1 MKFKNSLL
9 FVLLF
14 AIVSCSETNVIYTDI
29 VIDDTVDAPPVS
41 GQFKK
46 HVLIEDFTGTWCGN
60 CTRVSYSIGKVMEQT
75 DKAVAVAIH
84 NGDDP
89 YHFAGIEPLR
99 NQIYPNSTDFP
110 LPTSRLNRT
119 IVWTFPEDSNI
130 QQVKNL
136 TSSNCGLGLAMNSI
150 IANGTIS
157 LDVKLKLAQNYSNVR
172 LVVYLLENHLIYD
185 QRNYTN
191 FFGSNNV
198 PDYVD
203 FEHNHVLRTSMT
215 NILGDPITEE
225 TLFGKT
231 ITKSYSLAIPSSV
244 SNSENLS
251 FVAFVIDENN
261 TVINCRSSEGNQN
274 QTFEENP

>member
-1 MKFKNSLL
+1 MKYKNSLL

-14 AIVSCSETNVIYTDI
+14 AFASCSETNVVYPDI
-29 VIDDTVDAPPVS
+29 VIDETVDAPPVS

-46 HVLIEDFTGTWCGN
+46 HVLVEDFTGTWCGN
-60 CTRVSYSIGKVMEQT
+60 CTRISYSIEKVMEQT

-84 NGDDP
+84 NGIDP

-99 NQIYPNSTDFP
+99 NQIYPNTSDFP
-110 LPTSRLNRT
+110 LPTVRLNRT
-119 IVWTFPEDSNI
+119 IAWTYPEVSNI

-136 TSSNCGLGLAMNSI
+136 TSNNCGLGLAMNSI
-150 IANGTIS
+150 IVNGLIS
-157 LDVKLKLAQNYSNVR
+157 LDVELKLAQNYSNIKV
-172 LVVYLLENHLIYD
+172 VVYLLENHLIYD
-185 QRNYTN
+185 QRNYTDY
-191 FFGSNNV
+191 FGAENN
-198 PDYVD
+198 PTIHD

-251 FVAFVIDENN
+251 FVAFVVDENN
-261 TVINCRSSEGNQN
+261 TVINCRASEGNQN

>member
-1 MKFKNSLL
+1 MKYKNSLL

-14 AIVSCSETNVIYTDI
+14 AFASCSETNVVYPDI
-29 VIDDTVDAPPVS
+29 VIDETVDAPPVS

-46 HVLIEDFTGTWCGN
+46 HVLVEDFTGTWCGN
-60 CTRVSYSIGKVMEQT
+60 CTRISYSIEKVMEQT

-84 NGDDP
+84 NGIDP

-99 NQIYPNSTDFP
+99 NQIYPNTSDFP
-110 LPTSRLNRT
+110 LPTVRLNRT
-119 IVWTFPEDSNI
+119 IAWTYPEVSNI

-136 TSSNCGLGLAMNSI
+136 TSNNCGLGLAMNSI
-150 IANGTIS
+150 IVNGLIS
-157 LDVKLKLAQNYSNVR
+157 LDVELKLAQNYSNIKV
-172 LVVYLLENHLIYD
+172 VVYLLENHLIYD
-185 QRNYTN
+185 QRNYTDY
-191 FFGSNNV
+191 FGAENN
-198 PDYVD
+198 PTIHD

>member
-1 MKFKNSLL
+1 MKYKNSLL

-14 AIVSCSETNVIYTDI
+14 AFASCSETNVVYPDI
-29 VIDDTVDAPPVS
+29 VIDETVDAPPVS

-46 HVLIEDFTGTWCGN
+46 HVLVEDFTGTWCGN
-60 CTRVSYSIGKVMEQT
+60 CTRISYSIEKVMEQT

-84 NGDDP
+84 NGIDP

-99 NQIYPNSTDFP
+99 NQIYPNTSDFP
-110 LPTSRLNRT
+110 LPTVRLNRT
-119 IVWTFPEDSNI
+119 IAWTYPEVSNI

-136 TSSNCGLGLAMNSI
+136 TSNNCGLGLAMNSI
-150 IANGTIS
+150 IVNGLIS
-157 LDVKLKLAQNYSNVR
+157 LDVELILAQNYSNIKV
-172 LVVYLLENHLIYD
+172 VVYLLENHLIYD
-185 QRNYTN
+185 QRNYTDY
-191 FFGSNNV
+191 FGAENN
-198 PDYVD
+198 PTIHD
-203 FEHNHVLRTSMT
+203 FEHNHVLRTSIT

-261 TVINCRSSEGNQN
+261 TVINCRASEGNQN

>member
-1 MKFKNSLL
+1 MKYKNSLL

-14 AIVSCSETNVIYTDI
+14 AFASCSETNVVYPDI
-29 VIDDTVDAPPVS
+29 VIDETVDAPPVS

-46 HVLIEDFTGTWCGN
+46 HVLVEDFTGTWCGN
-60 CTRVSYSIGKVMEQT
+60 CTRISYSIEKVMEQT

-84 NGDDP
+84 NGIDP

-99 NQIYPNSTDFP
+99 NQIYPNTSDFP
-110 LPTSRLNRT
+110 LPTVRLNRT
-119 IVWTFPEDSNI
+119 IAWTYPEVSNI

-136 TSSNCGLGLAMNSI
+136 TSNNCGLGLAMNSI
-150 IANGTIS
+150 IVNGLIS
-157 LDVKLKLAQNYSNVR
+157 LDVELKLAQNYSNIKV
-172 LVVYLLENHLIYD
+172 VVYLLENHLIYD
-185 QRNYTN
+185 QRNYTDY
-191 FFGSNNV
+191 FGAENN
-198 PDYVD
+198 PTIHD
-203 FEHNHVLRTSMT
+203 FEHNHVLRTSIT

-261 TVINCRSSEGNQN
+261 TVINCRASEGNQN

>member
-1 MKFKNSLL
+1 MKFNNYLLLLLLL
-9 FVLLF
+9 FF
-14 AIVSCSETNVIYTDI
+14 VSCVETNVIYSDI
-29 VIDDTVDAPPVS
+29 LIDDTVDAPPVS
-41 GQFKK
+41 GQFTK

-60 CTRVSYSIGKVMEQT
+60 CTRVSYSISKVMEQT
-75 DKAVAVAIH
+75 NKAVAVAIH
-84 NGDDP
+84 NGNDP
-89 YHFAGIEPLR
+89 YNFDGIEPLR
-99 NQIYPNSTDFP
+99 NQIYPNTTDFP

-119 IVWTFPEDSNI
+119 ITWVFPEDSNI

-136 TSSNCGLGLAMNSI
+136 TSSNCGLGLAMNST
-150 IANGTIS
+150 IANGIIS

-191 FFGSNNV
+191 FYGSSNV

-203 FEHNHVLRTSMT
+203 FEHNHVLRNTLT
-215 NILGDPITEE
+215 AILGDPITEE

-231 ITKSYSLAIPSSV
+231 IVKRFSLPVPVVI
-244 SNSENLS
+244 SNPENIS
-251 FVAFVIDENN
+251 FVAFVVDENN
-261 TVINCRSSEGNQN
+261 TVVNCRDSEVSQN

>member
-1 MKFKNSLL
+1 MKYKNSLL

-14 AIVSCSETNVIYTDI
+14 AFASCSETNVVYPDI
-29 VIDDTVDAPPVS
+29 VIDETVDAPPVS

-46 HVLIEDFTGTWCGN
+46 HVLVEDFTGTWCGN
-60 CTRVSYSIGKVMEQT
+60 CTRISYSIEKVMEQT

-84 NGDDP
+84 NGIDP

-99 NQIYPNSTDFP
+99 NQIYPNTSDFP
-110 LPTSRLNRT
+110 LPTVRLNRT
-119 IVWTFPEDSNI
+119 IAWTYPEVSNI

-136 TSSNCGLGLAMNSI
+136 TSNNCGLGLAMNSI
-150 IANGTIS
+150 IVNGLIS
-157 LDVKLKLAQNYSNVR
+157 LDVELKLAQNYSNIKV
-172 LVVYLLENHLIYD
+172 VVYLLENHLIYD
-185 QRNYTN
+185 QRNYTDY
-191 FFGSNNV
+191 FGAENN
-198 PDYVD
+198 PTIHD
-203 FEHNHVLRTSMT
+203 FEHNHVLRTSIT

-251 FVAFVIDENN
+251 FVAFVVDENN
-261 TVINCRSSEGNQN
+261 TVINCRASEGNQN

>member
-1 MKFKNSLL
+1 MKYKNSLL

-14 AIVSCSETNVIYTDI
+14 AFASCSETNVVYPDI
-29 VIDDTVDAPPVS
+29 IVDETVDAPPVS

-46 HVLIEDFTGTWCGN
+46 HVLVEDFTGTWCGN
-60 CTRVSYSIGKVMEQT
+60 CTRISYSIEKVMEQT

-84 NGDDP
+84 NGIDP
-89 YHFAGIEPLR
+89 YHFVGIEPLR
-99 NQIYPNSTDFP
+99 NQIYPNTNDFP
-110 LPTSRLNRT
+110 LPTARLNRT
-119 IVWTFPEDSNI
+119 IAWTYPEVSNI

-136 TSSNCGLGLAMNSI
+136 TSNNCGLGLAMNSTI
-150 IANGTIS
+150 TNGLIS
-157 LDVKLKLAQNYSNVR
+157 LDVELKFAQNYSNIK

-185 QRNYTN
+185 QRNYTDY
-191 FFGSNNV
+191 FGTENN
-198 PDYVD
+198 PTIHD
-203 FEHNHVLRTSMT
+203 FEHNHVLRTSIT

-251 FVAFVIDENN
+251 FVAFVVDENN
-261 TVINCRSSEGNQN
+261 TVINCRASEGNQN

>member
-1 MKFKNSLL
+1 MKYKNSLL
-9 FVLLF
+9 FAILF
-14 AIVSCSETNVIYTDI
+14 ALISCSETNVVYPDI
-29 VIDDTVDAPPVS
+29 NIDETVDAPPVS

-46 HVLIEDFTGTWCGN
+46 NVLIEDFTGTWCGN

-75 DKAVAVAIH
+75 DKAIAVAIH
-84 NGDDP
+84 NGIDP

-99 NQIYPNSTDFP
+99 NQIYPNSSDFP

-119 IVWTFPEDSNI
+119 VVWTYPEVSNI

-136 TSSNCGLGLAMNSI
+136 TSNNCGLGLAMNSTI
-150 IANGTIS
+150 SNGLIS
-157 LDVKLKLAQNYSNVR
+157 LDVELKLAQNYSNIKV
-172 LVVYLLENHLIYD
+172 VVYLLENHLIYD
-185 QRNYTN
+185 QRNYTDY
-191 FFGSNNV
+191 FGTENN
-198 PDYVD
+198 PTIHD
-203 FEHNHVLRTSMT
+203 FEHNHVLRASMT
-215 NILGDPITEE
+215 NILGDPVTEE

-231 ITKSYSLAIPSSV
+231 ITKSYSLAIPSSI

-251 FVAFVIDENN
+251 FVAFVVDENN